1 MQHKRILTAIVAVV
15 LIAGGVF
22 GGFKLRDTFFSPNGT
37 YQGTTNQL
45 QEPEKSESISNARNT
60 AVVQAAKKV
69 SPAVVGITTKVYNR
83 DMFNRKVLVGEGVGS
98 GVIFDKAGYIVT
110 NNHVVGTA
118 KTVIVSLAD
127 GQSTEGTVVGRDART
142 DLAVVKINMDN
153 LPVAEFGDSDSL
165 QVGEPA
171 IAIGNPLGL
180 EFQGT
185 VTVGVISSL
194 NRTIGAEG
202 QSMKLIQTDAAIN
215 PGNSGGALVDADG
228 KVIGI
233 NSAKISQEGVEG
245 LGFAIPI
252 NAARP
257 ILQDLITNGKVVR
270 PYLGLYGLDQQMAAR
285 FGMQLNAQGIYVYR
299 VVPGGPLDQAGL
311 QHGDVIVKL
320 DGTDVK
326 DFASL
331 QSVMDKHKVGDSV
344 TVDYTRN
351 GMNREATIVLQ
362 ESPQTDSADDDVS
375 GN

>member
-1 MQHKRILTAIVAVV
+1 MQHKRILTAVVAVI

-22 GGFKLRDTFFSPNGT
+22 GGFKLRDTFFSPTGT

-45 QEPEKSESISNARNT
+45 EEPKKSESISSARNT

-127 GQSTEGTVVGRDART
+127 GQSTEGTVVGRDAKT
-142 DLAVVKINMDN
+142 DLAVVKINIDN

-165 QVGEPA
+165 QVGAPA

-233 NSAKISQEGVEG
+233 NSAKISQEGDEG

-331 QSVMDKHKVGDSV
+331 QSVMDKLKVGDSV
-344 TVDYTRN
+344 SIDYTRN
-351 GMNREATIVLQ
+351 GMNREATVVLQ
-362 ESPQTDSADDDVS
+362 ESPQTDSSDDDQS
-375 GN
+375 N